1 MGFLGNILLLVS
13 SLSLHAAALT
23 VGHVSETDT
32 TQFLAQPAHKA
43 RESTNGPENTDFLSQ
58 LLSWPSSSS
67 EDTDRQGV
75 LGEYGEEST
84 ETHPNDRGLVSRED
98 TTLKEIDQT
107 TQSSEGNQ
115 PQKLNQGKT
124 FNFPSSEKITVSVLT
139 PTQSKENERA
149 MPTLQNEII
158 ESQLPFLLHG
168 SFPSYKPDQESSP
181 LESAGSGDKSEQRS
195 PSAVGD
201 NWGWAKGLPASTRG
215 TPNGS
220 DDGADQ
226 RHTKTTTDDS
236 RKNSLNFFKTS
247 DTYLSGSDTD
257 MSTTTCKTS
266 DQTWT
271 PTYSDDFTPSE
282 PLHPSLTLNP
292 ALLVPLYSD
301 WNSAFATWGFAW
313 EAHIY
318 GLGAIFTLFGLNSVI
333 CLLGLPIRCP
343 PGFQFFTML
352 HFFILGFAGIQ
363 AFTLVYDA
371 YSSQDRLPLLETQLL
386 SELPLPCLISA
397 FSFAFLLLSLH
408 TRSHLSLPLAIS
420 SSFSASPKPCFLLC
434 MCLFHFMLS
443 LGCFGLL
450 QLFHSLPIVILLFP
464 HGVFVCLTI
473 FLAFS
478 YLIFYCLR
486 LVNNKHIY
494 RLNDNGESG
503 SPEVTRPTIC
513 PFSKVEDWE
522 RAAGA
527 GLGSS
532 LCLLGCGGLQLY
544 GMLHALGFGG
554 VDGYGFQPWPWWGYQ
569 IGCRFCE
576 AGVCLGL
583 SIIGTHPIFCSN
595 NSSIKT
601 LTNPRPG
608 SWSRLSCS
616 SPLREL
622 NVPSQDE
629 TNAPVLSSHETWSQ
643 SKQEKLVV
651 CEDVTMRQSEVLP
664 LCSLVEPPAN
674 GINVDHKLGH
684 KQSSI
689 SVLTPKPPQKSKS
702 IDVSQQSLNSVGA
715 DSTGDFRPPS
725 PIDLSRSIDQALF
738 NESLFSHSIF
748 GPQRLFQGS
757 SSVSLSS
764 PKATLIEGP
773 SSVRDSLFR
782 TSSCGK
788 VDQENCMSS
797 SRASKPYGSLASH
810 SNPPM
815 PPEQHGWKG
824 SVSGST
830 QGLCTFPKETGKL
843 RSNSWTN
850 RGQNFSHSNFPR
862 GIPHLSYHRRY
873 RTLSLAS
880 KDSQGSGRL
889 AGTEHLSESKQL
901 EWDTAVQAEFV
912 HVCKQIDALS
922 VCSDTIDL

>member
-13 SLSLHAAALT
+13 SLSLHTMALT
-23 VGHVSETDT
+23 VGNVSERDT
-32 TQFLAQPAHKA
+32 TQFLTPPSHKA
-43 RESTNGPENTDFLSQ
+43 RESNLAQGNAMFGLENTDFLSQ
-58 LLSWPSSSS
+58 LVSWPSSSS
-67 EDTDRQGV
+67 EDMDRQGV
-75 LGEYGEEST
+75 LGEYSEEST
-84 ETHPNDRGLVSRED
+84 ETYPDRGSTTRED
-98 TTLKEIDQT
+98 TTLREIDQT
-107 TQSSEGNQ
+107 TQSSLGNQ
-115 PQKLNQGKT
+115 PQKLNDWQT
-124 FNFPSSEKITVSVLT
+124 FNFPSSEKINVSDLN
-139 PTQSKENERA
+139 QSTENEPA
-149 MPTLQNEII
+149 ITTLPNEII

-168 SFPSYKPDQESSP
+168 SIPSP
-181 LESAGSGDKSEQRS
+181 LESAGSGGKSGQHS
-195 PSAVGD
+195 PSAVSN
-201 NWGWAKGLPASTRG
+201 NWERTKGSPASTRG
-215 TPNGS
+215 KPNVS
-220 DDGADQ
+220 DDGTDQ

-236 RKNSLNFFKTS
+236 RKSSLNFSKTS
-247 DTYLSGSDTD
+247 GTSLSGSNTD

-282 PLHPSLTLNP
+282 PLSPSLTLNP

-318 GLGAIFTLFGLNSVI
+318 GLGAIFTLFGLNSGI

-343 PGFQFFTML
+343 PGFQYFTML

-371 YSSQDRLPLLETQLL
+371 YSSQDRLPLLVTQLI
-386 SELPLPCLISA
+386 SELPLPCLIST

-408 TRSHLSLPLAIS
+408 TRSHLSLPHAIS
-420 SSFSASPKPCFLLC
+420 TSCSALPKPYILLF
-434 MCLFHFMLS
+434 MCLLYFMLS

-450 QLFHSLPIVILLFP
+450 QLFQGLPTVILLFP
-464 HGVFVCLTI
+464 HVIFVFLTI
-473 FLAFS
+473 FLSFS

-494 RLNDNGESG
+494 RLNDSGETGG
-503 SPEVTRPTIC
+503 SPEVTRLTRC

-522 RAAGA
+522 RVAGA

-544 GMLHALGFGG
+544 GILHALGFGG

-583 SIIGTHPIFCSN
+583 SIIGTYPIFCSN
-595 NSSIKT
+595 NSPIKT

-608 SWSRLSCS
+608 SWSRLSYS

-629 TNAPVLSSHETWSQ
+629 PHSPVLSSHETWSQ
-643 SKQEKLVV
+643 SKEEKLVV
-651 CEDVTMRQSEVLP
+651 CEDVTKRQSEVLP

-674 GINVDHKLGH
+674 GINVDHKLGE
-684 KQSSI
+684 KQSTI
-689 SVLTPKPPQKSKS
+689 PTLTPNPPQKSKTM
-702 IDVSQQSLNSVGA
+702 DVSQQSLNSVGA

-764 PKATLIEGP
+764 PKATVIEGP
-773 SSVRDSLFR
+773 SSVGDSLFR

-788 VDQENCMSS
+788 VDQEKCMSNF
-797 SRASKPYGSLASH
+797 RASKPYGSLASH

-815 PPEQHGWKG
+815 PPEQHDWKG

-830 QGLCTFPKETGKL
+830 QGLCTLPKETGKL

-850 RGQNFSHSNFPR
+850 RGQNFSQSNFPR

-880 KDSQGSGRL
+880 KDRQGSSRL
-889 AGTEHLSESKQL
+889 AGTKHLSESKQL